1 MAKSVD
7 KNLKKLPLGAIK
19 PQGWLLDEMLLAS
32 NLQKRIGSLSGLVK
46 DGEWNG
52 GESLPRYVRGL
63 ILLSCALDDKTL
75 KEKVVS
81 YMAPIFSSA
90 NEGGDFGPKNTLS
103 LTPKIEAVKT
113 LLTYYEATGNERVL
127 PFLKKFSRVNS
138 TPIR

>member
-52 GESLPRYVRGL
+52 GESR
-63 ILLSCALDDKTL
+63 AT
-75 KEKVVS
+75 
-81 YMAPIFSSA
+81 SA
-90 NEGGDFGPKNTLS
+90 
-103 LTPKIEAVKT
+103 V
-113 LLTYYEATGNERVL
+113 
-127 PFLKKFSRVNS
+127 
-138 TPIR
+138 